1 MRIQQSEQKLLS
13 AASGQAQGMFS
24 FFLFSEGLFSYIPL
38 LEFGVG
44 SFWKAE
50 GYGLRDRNKA
60 NGIRMWEQQDDFGMV
75 GE

>member
-13 AASGQAQGMFS
+13 GASGQVQGMFS
-24 FFLFSEGLFSYIPL
+24 FFLFLEGLFSYIPL

-50 GYGLRDRNKA
+50 GCGLRDRKRK
-60 NGIRMWEQQDDFGMV
+60 NGTRVWEQREDFGMV
-75 GE
+75 RE